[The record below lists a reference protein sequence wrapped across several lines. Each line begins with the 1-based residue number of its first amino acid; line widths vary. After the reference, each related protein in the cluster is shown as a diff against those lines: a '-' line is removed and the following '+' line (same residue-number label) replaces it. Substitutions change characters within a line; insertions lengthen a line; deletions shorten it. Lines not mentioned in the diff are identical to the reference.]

1 MSNRFI
7 VTSLVLAAAIV
18 TTTLSAQAT
27 TAQPAAANRPALAH
41 TPEHNAA
48 TQQRV
53 AADLGHGR
61 LSPQQAAALQTQV
74 ADLYRAQ
81 ASALE
86 ATPARRD
93 DLTDGARL
101 LSAAVHDAE
110 AARRQHVRADALDR
124 QHLRVAA
131 LRDAEQQ
138 RWIAQGLRSGHLT
151 PAQAAQLERA
161 QADLAAQQASLV
173 GHGHETVEAALR
185 MQHSQDVQDWAIHD
199 ARAQH
204 AG

>member
-7 VTSLVLAAAIV
+7 VTSLALAAAIV
-18 TTTLSAQAT
+18 TTTLSAQAAT
-27 TAQPAAANRPALAH
+27 TQPAATRPALAH
-41 TPEHNAA
+41 TPAHNAA

-61 LSPQQAAALQTQV
+61 LSPQQAATLQTQV

-86 ATPARRD
+86 AAPARRD
-93 DLTDGARL
+93 DLADSARL

-110 AARRQHVRADALDR
+110 AARLHDAQADALDR
-124 QHLRVAA
+124 LHLRVAA

-151 PAQAAQLERA
+151 PVQAAQLERA

-173 GHGHETVEAALR
+173 NHGHETVEAALR

-199 ARAQH
+199 ARARH